1 MPLTISILDETSSGE
16 RIAAG
21 SLEVDLETA
30 TLRDLIRRRI
40 QREVEAFNQSE
51 RETFQGLVQPE
62 ESERTLNGYRL
73 NERRL
78 LDWQKQYEKAI
89 LSFERNGFLVL
100 LDDRQVTDLD
110 EALRLSPASKIHF
123 LKLTPLVGG

>member
-1 MPLTISILDETSSGE
+1 MPLTISILDEASSG
-16 RIAAG
+16 
-21 SLEVDLETA
+21 
-30 TLRDLIRRRI
+30 DLIRRPI

-62 ESERTLNGYRL
+62 ESERTCNGYRL
-73 NERRL
+73 NERRK

-89 LSFERNGFLVL
+89 RRFERNGFLVL

-110 EALRLSPASKIHF
+110 EALRLSPASEIHF

>member
-16 RIAAG
+16 RIGAG

-30 TLRDLIRRRI
+30 TLRDPIRRRI
-40 QREVEAFNQSE
+40 QREVETFNQLG

-62 ESERTLNGYRL
+62 EPERTLNGYRL
-73 NERRL
+73 NERRK
-78 LDWQKQYEKAI
+78 LDWRKQYEKAMR
-89 LSFERNGFLVL
+89 SFERNGFLVL

-110 EALRLSPASKIHF
+110 EALRISPASEIHF